1 MRNSNKSLLIGLV
14 CLLGMA
20 LLAPSL
26 LATDE
31 HADKVIGV
39 WKTGSGKGMVKI
51 YKENDK
57 YFGKL
62 VWLKEPN
69 DEAGKPKVDKNNG
82 DESLRTRALL
92 GLVNLRDFVYK
103 GDKVW
108 EDGRIY
114 DPENGSDYSCE
125 IKMTDDNT
133 LEVRGFIG
141 VSLFGRT
148 DVWKRQVK
156 NAK

>member
-1 MRNSNKSLLIGLV
+1 MKKGYVFLLSALIITLV
-14 CLLGMA
+14 LLVPPA
-20 LLAPSL
+20 IAI
-26 LATDE
+26 DE
-31 HADKVIGV
+31 HEDKVVGV

-51 YKENDK
+51 YKENGK
-57 YFGKL
+57 YYGKL

-69 DEAGKPKVDKNNG
+69 DEAGKPKVDKNNS
-82 DESLRTRALL
+82 EETLRSRALL
-92 GLVNLRDFVYK
+92 GIINLRDFVYK
-103 GDKVW
+103 GDKIW
-108 EDGRIY
+108 EEGKIY

-125 IKMTDDNT
+125 MKLTDDNT

-156 NAK
+156 K

>member
-1 MRNSNKSLLIGLV
+1 MKKRFIFALFALFITFSLTFPKAVAI
-14 CLLGMA
+14 
-20 LLAPSL
+20 
-26 LATDE
+26 DD

-51 YKENDK
+51 YKENNK
-57 YFGKL
+57 YYGKL

-69 DEAGKPKVDKNNG
+69 DENGKPKVDKNNS
-82 DESLRTRALL
+82 EETLRSRALL
-92 GLVNLRDFVYK
+92 GLINLRDFVYK

-108 EDGRIY
+108 EEGKIY

-125 IKMTDDNT
+125 MKLTDDNT

-156 NAK
+156 K

>member
-1 MRNSNKSLLIGLV
+1 MMKERYVFLLTVLV
-14 CLLGMA
+14 LA
-20 LLAPSL
+20 LTFTLHKVIAI
-26 LATDE
+26 DE
-31 HADKVIGV
+31 HADKVVGV

-51 YKENDK
+51 YKENNK
-57 YFGKL
+57 YYGKL

-69 DEAGKPKVDKNNG
+69 DESGKPKVDKNNS
-82 DESLRTRALL
+82 DEAMRSRALL
-92 GLVNLRDFVYK
+92 GIVNLRDFVYK

-108 EDGRIY
+108 EEGKIY

-125 IKMTDDNT
+125 MKLTDDNT

-156 NAK
+156 K

>member
-1 MRNSNKSLLIGLV
+1 MKMEKRMVFFGLICLVGLV
-14 CLLGMA
+14 
-20 LLAPSL
+20 LATPSL
-26 LATDE
+26 LAVDE

-39 WKTGSGKGMVKI
+39 WKTGSGKGMVKV

-57 YFGKL
+57 YHGKL

-69 DEAGKPKVDKNNG
+69 DESGKPKVDKNNS
-82 DESLRTRALL
+82 DESQRSRTLL
-92 GLVNLRDFVYK
+92 GLVNLRDFKYK

-108 EDGRIY
+108 EEGRIY

-156 NAK
+156 K

>member
-1 MRNSNKSLLIGLV
+1 MKKNMRFGLFLV
-14 CLLGMA
+14 IICCFGLTN
-20 LLAPSL
+20 LLAV
-26 LATDE
+26 DE
-31 HADKVIGV
+31 HADKIIGV

-57 YFGKL
+57 YHGKL

-69 DEAGKPKVDKNNG
+69 DENGKPKVDKNNG
-82 DESLRTRALL
+82 EESLRSRSLL
-92 GLVNLRDFVYK
+92 GLINLRDFTYK

-108 EDGRIY
+108 EDGKIY

-125 IKMTDDNT
+125 MKLTDDNT

-156 NAK
+156 K

>member
-1 MRNSNKSLLIGLV
+1 MGNKYVWLGLASLL
-14 CLLGMA
+14 A
-20 LLAPSL
+20 LTFTTANL

-31 HADKVIGV
+31 HAEKVLGV

-51 YKENDK
+51 YKENDM
-57 YFGKL
+57 YHGKL
-62 VWLKEPN
+62 VWLKEPT
-69 DEAGKPKVDKNNG
+69 DESGKPKVDKNNS
-82 DESLRTRALL
+82 DESQRTRVLL
-92 GLVNLRDFVYK
+92 GLTNLRDFKYK
-103 GDKVW
+103 GNKIW
-108 EDGRIY
+108 EEGRIY

-156 NAK
+156 K

>member
-1 MRNSNKSLLIGLV
+1 MKKGYVLLLFALVVTLSLTVQNI
-14 CLLGMA
+14 
-20 LLAPSL
+20 LAI
-26 LATDE
+26 DE
-31 HADKVIGV
+31 HADKVMGV

-57 YFGKL
+57 YYGKL

-69 DEAGKPKVDKNNG
+69 DESGKPKVDKNNS
-82 DESLRTRALL
+82 DESMRSRALL
-92 GLVNLRDFVYK
+92 GIVNLRDFVYK

-108 EDGRIY
+108 EEGKIY

-125 IKMTDDNT
+125 MKMTDDNT

-148 DVWKRQVK
+148 DVWKKQVK
-156 NAK
+156 K